1 MYNNYLNK
9 KTMFTL
15 KGKLIVKGDE
25 QQISEKFKKREFVV
39 QDDSSQYPQ
48 VISFQLV
55 QDKCSLLETYN
66 EGDEISV
73 SFNLKGR
80 EWVSPKDGTTKYF
93 NSLEAWKIEGEAAAA
108 ASATPAVATAD
119 EADDLPF

>member
-1 MYNNYLNK
+1 
-9 KTMFTL
+9 MFTL
-15 KGKLIVKGDE
+15 KGKLIVKGAE

-55 QDKCSLLETYN
+55 QDKCSLLEAYN

-73 SFNLKGR
+73 NFNLRGR

-108 ASATPAVATAD
+108 ASAVPTPAVATSSS
-119 EADDLPF
+119 EGPDDLPF